1 MPEPTEGRPD
11 PRTQFPG
18 PDQPGQQIAHPGNT
32 GELNPPPD
40 HGEHSYRGS
49 GKLTGA
55 VALITGGDSGIGRAV
70 ALAFAREGADVVLT
84 CLADE
89 EDDANATAEYVRTEG
104 RHAVVLVAD
113 LSERSGC
120 EEVVEQTAR
129 RFGRIDI
136 LVSNAAYQ
144 MSKDEGLAGIEPDQF
159 DHTLKTN
166 VYALYWLC
174 KAALPFLPPGA
185 SIITTSSI
193 QGFQP
198 SAHLLD
204 YATSKGAI
212 VNLTKALASDL
223 IERGIRVNSVA
234 PGPVWTPLIPAT
246 MSQEKVESFGTQSPM
261 GRPAQPAELAPAFVF
276 LASPESSYITG
287 EVIAVTGGS
296 PIT

>member
-1 MPEPTEGRPD
+1 VPEPTAGRPD
-11 PRTQFPG
+11 PRTRFPG
-18 PDQPGQQIAHPGNT
+18 PDQPGQQISHPGRTN
-32 GELNPPPD
+32 ELNPPPD
-40 HGEHSYRGS
+40 HGEHSYVGS
-49 GKLTGA
+49 GKLIGA

-104 RHAVVLVAD
+104 RHADVLIAD
-113 LSERSGC
+113 LSEQAGC
-120 EEVVEQTAR
+120 EQVVEQTVR
-129 RFGRIDI
+129 RFGRIDV

-144 MSKDEGLAGIEPDQF
+144 MSKNEGLAGIEPDQF
-159 DHTLKTN
+159 DHTLRTN

-174 KAALPFLPPGA
+174 RAALPFLPPGA
-185 SIITTSSI
+185 SVITTSSI
-193 QGFQP
+193 QGFDP
-198 SAHLLD
+198 SPHLLD

-212 VNLTKALASDL
+212 VNLTKVLAGDL
-223 IERGIRVNSVA
+223 IERGIRVNSIA

-246 MSQEKVESFGTQSPM
+246 MPKDKVASFGTQSPM

-287 EVIAVTGGS
+287 EVIAVTGGT